1 MVRSPRAVG
10 QVDEPSCP
18 KCGVSAHASSLGH
31 VGVKVAVSAAMF
43 RSRAT
48 TLTLLALAATFL
60 FSCTTS
66 TWTAGTTI
74 RADARRVA
82 VALGDPPPRT
92 SLSLADIPELQPPH
106 HPRTCCA
113 FGMDLTVE
121 LGEVEIPFFEVS
133 NVVGPSDLT
142 GHDYDLATA
151 APETEVNG
159 LVYTCRGGWI
169 DTSHVRENA
178 DNVLYLALSIAPHL
192 ATGTTFEIP
201 GHGAPQTVVVRPIP
215 QRLID
220 REGALNIASELAGWI
235 AYRVGIWHEV
245 MSWYGYQMVAGFS
258 EEPSTFSPEDLYSN
272 LLGIR
277 LAMAAIDE
285 HDFGSAEEY
294 DQAIAAYIFEGLTR
308 LEAQPTTTARA
319 VMTGL
324 DGSWWDSSQRL
335 PNNLLVRRR
344 RFPSSGNV
352 LAPWRAEDAQG
363 NAPAIATL
371 TTILAAPCGE
381 TRARSLVIPGE
392 LGAISASELVS
403 LSWVPEGWADA
414 TFPFREG
421 SRRVDES
428 ELDGLVAQLHTAI
441 EAVLGSGFDQP

>member
-1 MVRSPRAVG
+1 
-10 QVDEPSCP
+10 
-18 KCGVSAHASSLGH
+18 
-31 VGVKVAVSAAMF
+31 
-43 RSRAT
+43 
-48 TLTLLALAATFL
+48 
-60 FSCTTS
+60 
-66 TWTAGTTI
+66 
-74 RADARRVA
+74 
-82 VALGDPPPRT
+82 
-92 SLSLADIPELQPPH
+92 
-106 HPRTCCA
+106 
-113 FGMDLTVE
+113 MDLSVE
-121 LGEVEIPFFEVS
+121 LGEVDVPFFEVS
-133 NVVGPSDLT
+133 NVVGPSELT
-142 GHDYDLATA
+142 GHDYHLPTA

-169 DTSHVRENA
+169 DTAHVRENA

-192 ATGTTFEIP
+192 ATGTTIEIP
-201 GHGAPQTVVVRPIP
+201 GHGAPQTVVVHPIP

-245 MSWYGYQMVAGFS
+245 MTWYGYQMVAGFS
-258 EEPSTFSPEDLYSN
+258 EEPSAFSPEDLYSN

-285 HDFGSAEEY
+285 HDFGSADEY
-294 DQAIAAYIFEGLTR
+294 DEAIAAYILEGLTR
-308 LEAQPTTTARA
+308 LEAQPTPVARA
-319 VMTGL
+319 IMTGL

-352 LAPWRAEDAQG
+352 LEPWRAEDAQG
-363 NAPAIATL
+363 DADSIATL
-371 TTILAAPCGE
+371 RTTLAASCGE

-392 LGAISASELVS
+392 IGGLSAREVVS

-428 ELDGLVAQLHTAI
+428 DLDGLVTQSHTAI

>member
-1 MVRSPRAVG
+1 MRLLW
-10 QVDEPSCP
+10 DT
-18 KCGVSAHASSLGH
+18 LGF
-31 VGVKVAVSAAMF
+31 KVALPRAMF
-43 RSRAT
+43 RPRTT
-48 TLTLLALAATFL
+48 TLALLALTATSL
-60 FSCTTS
+60 SSCTTS
-66 TWTAGTTI
+66 TWTAGTTV

-92 SLSLADIPELQPPH
+92 SLILTDIPDLEPPH

-113 FGMDLTVE
+113 FGMDLGVE
-121 LGEVEIPFFEVS
+121 LGDVEVPFFEVS

-142 GHDYDLATA
+142 GHDYDLPTA

-178 DNVLYLALSIAPHL
+178 DNVLYLALAIAPHL
-192 ATGTTFEIP
+192 ATGTTIEIP
-201 GHGAPQTVVVRPIP
+201 GHGAPQTVVVHAIP

-235 AYRVGIWHEV
+235 AYRVGVWHEV
-245 MSWYGYQMVAGFS
+245 MTWYGYQMVAGFS
-258 EEPSTFSPEDLYSN
+258 EEPSAFSPEDLYSN

-285 HDFGSAEEY
+285 HDFSSAEDY
-294 DQAIAAYIFEGLTR
+294 DQAIAAYILEGLTR
-308 LEAQPTTTARA
+308 LEAQPTAVARA
-319 VMTGL
+319 IMTGL
-324 DGSWWDSSQRL
+324 DGSWWDSTQRL

-363 NAPAIATL
+363 NAEAIATL
-371 TTILAAPCGE
+371 TTTLAASCGE

-392 LGAISASELVS
+392 IGAISASEVVS
-403 LSWVPEGWADA
+403 ISWIPEGWADA
-414 TFPFREG
+414 NFPFPEG

-428 ELDGLVAQLHTAI
+428 DVDGLVTQSHTAM